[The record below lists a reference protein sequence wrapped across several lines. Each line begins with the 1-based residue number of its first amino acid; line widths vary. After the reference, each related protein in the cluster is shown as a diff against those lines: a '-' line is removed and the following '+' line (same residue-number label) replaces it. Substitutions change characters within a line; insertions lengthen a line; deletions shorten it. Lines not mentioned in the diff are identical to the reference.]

1 VLLRHTGTYVFDGTT
16 QEKLYQDLAA
26 VFSPVNATPVAT
38 VPGLIPQGGHD
49 VTPEQLNVEPEATV
63 IASNIE
69 PVEQSTVAP
78 E

>member
-1 VLLRHTGTYVFDGTT
+1 MV
-16 QEKLYQDLAA
+16 
-26 VFSPVNATPVAT
+26 
-38 VPGLIPQGGHD
+38 PQGGHD
-49 VTPEQLNVEPEATV
+49 IAPEQLAAEPEATV

>member
-26 VFSPVNATPVAT
+26 VFSPVNATPVAS

-49 VTPEQLNVEPEATV
+49 VTPEQLAAEPEATV